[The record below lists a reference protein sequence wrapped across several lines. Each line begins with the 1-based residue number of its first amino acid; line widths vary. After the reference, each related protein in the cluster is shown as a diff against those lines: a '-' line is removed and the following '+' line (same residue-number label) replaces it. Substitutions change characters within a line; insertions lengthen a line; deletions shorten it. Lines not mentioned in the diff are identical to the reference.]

1 MTPTDL
7 ARHQRLEAVLARL
20 LDRGTWIGCLV
31 IGIGLLVVLFGSARV
46 PETGLHIVAAGVAVF
61 IALPILRVALMT
73 IMFLAERDYAFAAI
87 AASVLLIVA
96 LGAVAGL
103 EYPNVTF

>member
-1 MTPTDL
+1 MMPTDF
-7 ARHQRLEAVLARL
+7 ARHQRLEAALARL

-31 IGIGLLVVLFGSARV
+31 IGVGLLVVLLGSARV

-61 IALPILRVALMT
+61 IALPILRVALMA
-73 IMFLAERDYAFAAI
+73 IVFLAERDYAFAAI
-87 AASVLLIVA
+87 AGSVLLIIA
-96 LGAVAGL
+96 LGAIAGL